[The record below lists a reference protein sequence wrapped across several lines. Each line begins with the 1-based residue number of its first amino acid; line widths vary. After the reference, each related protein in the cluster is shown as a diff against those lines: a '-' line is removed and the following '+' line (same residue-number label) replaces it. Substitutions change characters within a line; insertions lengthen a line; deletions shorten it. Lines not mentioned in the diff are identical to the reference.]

1 MTTTNTLPAY
11 APEHGVNGERRKAP
25 LRNCVQAALRRYFA
39 DLNGQRPVGLYQ
51 MVISEVEQ
59 PMLEAVLEYT
69 RGNQSQ
75 AAELLGINRNT
86 LRKKLRQYGIG

>member
-1 MTTTNTLPAY
+1 MYT
-11 APEHGVNGERRKAP
+11 PEPGVRGERRKDP
-25 LRNCVQAALRRYFA
+25 LRTCVQNALKRYFS
-39 DLNGQRPVGLYQ
+39 DLNGHRPVGLYQ

-75 AAELLGINRNT
+75 AAEVLGINRNT